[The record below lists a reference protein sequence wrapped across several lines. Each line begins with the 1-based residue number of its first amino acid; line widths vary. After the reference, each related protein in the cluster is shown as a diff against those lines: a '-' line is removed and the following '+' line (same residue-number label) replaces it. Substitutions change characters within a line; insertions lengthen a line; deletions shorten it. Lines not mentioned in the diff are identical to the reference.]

1 MVARLMTFNDRAPVD
16 RDDPRVALLR
26 RTVKET
32 PGFIAGYELINADNG
47 RVYTLIIGENGATHA
62 EIGRRLA
69 TRADSEKLSVDP
81 DEVQTLQT
89 FAF

>member
-16 RDDPRVALLR
+16 GDDPRVVLLR
-26 RTVKET
+26 KTVKDT
-32 PGFIAGYELINADNG
+32 PGFVTGYELLNDDG
-47 RVYTLIIGENGATHA
+47 RIYTLIIGEDGATHA

-69 TRADSEKLSVDP
+69 ARDDKDKLGVDP
-81 DEVQTLQT
+81 DEVQMLRA